1 MMKRT
6 CILLIFIATSMAAYS
21 QKINRTDTEAIDRAY
36 LEQDISTLISFHTS
50 APDLKKKIEDFL
62 FIGIDYNEYTYEQIL
77 EFCRLSGNDDIL
89 NKEFER
95 IKADKDVEILE

>member
-50 APDLKKKIEDFL
+50 APDLKKKIARRWL
-62 FIGIDYNEYTYEQIL
+62 IYIYTIPYNKIWIYYLIWN
-77 EFCRLSGNDDIL
+77 FHIL
-89 NKEFER
+89 NVNQGSLLWK
-95 IKADKDVEILE
+95 K